1 MINKKH
7 SGVAQKQSKA
17 GKNFQFEIYD
27 NEDPVAAY
35 PGLNNQ
41 VVEEI
46 EDYLNQQDALEGGH
60 NQLVLDENEVE
71 MEYEYNN
78 YSGARGLLAEMEV
91 AVHDRDIVELE
102 DEDIIQN
109 HKQVNYGQVH

>member
-1 MINKKH
+1 
-7 SGVAQKQSKA
+7 
-17 GKNFQFEIYD
+17 
-27 NEDPVAAY
+27 
-35 PGLNNQ
+35 
-41 VVEEI
+41 
-46 EDYLNQQDALEGGH
+46 
-60 NQLVLDENEVE
+60 

-109 HKQVNYGQVH
+109 HK